1 MVTKI
6 YQIKNISEVNY
17 AFRDYNSQLFSF
29 SDYELVAQLETSDA
43 LDETMLEFLF
53 REGNNGQLQKTFPN
67 MRSLSV
73 SDVIEIEDRKYYI
86 NNIGYKV
93 IK

>member
-6 YQIKNISEVNY
+6 YQIKNISKVKY

-53 REGNNGQLQKTFPN
+53 REGNNGRLQKTFPN
-67 MRSLSV
+67 IRSLSV
-73 SDVIEIEDRKYYI
+73 SDIVEIENRKYYI
-86 NNIGYKV
+86 NNIGYKL